1 MPMRQRVI
9 EDIAAMFAAM
19 GHPTRL
25 RILAVLHQREQDA
38 TELARALG
46 LTPSN
51 TSQHLALLRAQ
62 HLVRARREGTH
73 MHYALRDPGV
83 GRLLDQALELLAEDA
98 AHGPDVARAIRL
110 VRRGRL

>member
-9 EDIAAMFAAM
+9 EDAAALFAAM

-25 RILAVLHQREQDA
+25 RILAALHQRERDA
-38 TELARALG
+38 TELEAALG

-62 HLVRARREGTH
+62 HLVSARREGTH
-73 MHYALRDPGV
+73 VHYALRDARI
-83 GRLLDQALELLAEDA
+83 GRLLDQALDLLAADA
-98 AHGPDVARAIRL
+98 AHGPDVERAIRL
-110 VRRGRL
+110 VRQGRL

>member
-9 EDIAAMFAAM
+9 EDTAAMFAAM

-25 RILAVLHQREQDA
+25 RILAVLHQREHDA

-51 TSQHLALLRAQ
+51 ASQHLALLRAQ
-62 HLVRARREGTH
+62 HLVSARREGTH
-73 MHYALRDPGV
+73 VHYALRAPRV
-83 GRLLDQALELLAEDA
+83 GRLLDQALDLLAEDA
-98 AHGPDVARAIRL
+98 AHGPDMERAIRL